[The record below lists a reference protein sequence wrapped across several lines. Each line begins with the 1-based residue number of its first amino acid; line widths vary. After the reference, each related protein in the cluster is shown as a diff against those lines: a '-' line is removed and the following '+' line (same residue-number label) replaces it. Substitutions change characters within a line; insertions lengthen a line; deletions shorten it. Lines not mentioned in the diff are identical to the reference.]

1 MKKFIFF
8 TLITSLLISCH
19 QKREENVAI
28 LVGPQPDG
36 SILVPTNQLLRPA
49 GYQLTFPG
57 RPVDMALSADG
68 SLLAVLNM
76 SSLEIIRVIDRTIL
90 QSMHFDGGGSFQGVL
105 FSPDGRR
112 IYVSQARDRLLV
124 AARDKDNIF
133 HWEDPILLPPAE
145 VGGYATPGGMQLAPD
160 GRTLYVVLNRGNTL
174 AVVDL
179 TTKKVLRR
187 IPVGIAPY
195 EVVLAAGK
203 AYVSNWGGRR
213 PRTGDATYP
222 SSGSEMVV
230 DGETGIAASGTVAVI
245 DLQAGEVV
253 KEIETGLHPGALLL
267 SADSTQLFVA
277 CASSDYVAVID
288 TRRDEVA
295 DTFSVHIDKDLPFGS
310 APNAL
315 ALSAD
320 GRTLFVANGTD
331 NAVCVVDLTDGYNL
345 RGFIPTAW
353 YPGALVLDADHH
365 SLIVANIKGVGE
377 RNMRA
382 DQGGYNTH
390 NPLGS
395 LSFIPLPEPEELEV
409 MTATVRSNN
418 DFAAVMKHLT
428 GRKRRKGKVPVP
440 QFPGEQ
446 SVFEHVIYIIKENRT
461 YDQVFGDMPE
471 GNGDTALVH
480 FGEEVTP
487 NHHALARQFVLLDNF
502 YCSGAISADGHQ
514 WTDEAYVTDYLEKFF
529 GDFPRSYPYDG
540 DDPMAYSPTGFL
552 WDNVLHHGLTF
563 RNYGEYVSARID
575 PPQATFKEIWQDYR
589 AGTGRI
595 KIRARVNLP
604 QLEPYTCPDYIGFPN
619 KVPDQ
624 YRADIF
630 IRDLKEFEQKG
641 EMPNLIIL
649 LLPNDHTSGTRPGR
663 PTPRA
668 AVADNDLALG
678 RIVEAVSHSKFWHNT
693 VILVTEDD
701 PQAGLDHV
709 DSHRTV
715 GLVISPYTKRGEV
728 ISTYYSQVS
737 MFRTI
742 ENILGIPPLNRFDV
756 AALPMSDCF
765 TDQPDLTPY
774 QALPSNIPLDRIN
787 PSLKDLSGQALY
799 WAKKSLEQDLEDVD
813 RIDDDTFNRILW
825 HAVKGYD
832 RAYPE
837 I

>member
-1 MKKFIFF
+1 MKKLIFF
-8 TLITSLLISCH
+8 SLFTFLLISCH
-19 QKREENVAI
+19 QKKEENKVI
-28 LVGPQPDG
+28 RVGPQPDG

-395 LSFIPLPEPEELEV
+395 LSFIPLPEPEELDHVGGGIVSGQEQV
-409 MTATVRSNN
+409 VRKLQRGNSYAFREHGGLFHAAYRVRCAESKVHLAVGSSGVCGVGVNN
-418 DFAAVMKHLT
+418 HESVLRSAHVVHYRIGGRRALITCGVAELYIQCLAAFRRIVQGIRVA
-428 GRKRRKGKVPVP
+428 GRVRDPV
-440 QFPGEQ
+440 G
-446 SVFEHVIYIIKENRT
+446 
-461 YDQVFGDMPE
+461 
-471 GNGDTALVH
+471 
-480 FGEEVTP
+480 
-487 NHHALARQFVLLDNF
+487 
-502 YCSGAISADGHQ
+502 ADG
-514 WTDEAYVTDYLEKFF
+514 EIL
-529 GDFPRSYPYDG
+529 GLG
-540 DDPMAYSPTGFL
+540 
-552 WDNVLHHGLTF
+552 NVHL
-563 RNYGEYVSARID
+563 VSAHCAQSQR
-575 PPQATFKEIWQDYR
+575 KSV
-589 AGTGRI
+589 TGVVVVR
-595 KIRARVNLP
+595 R
-604 QLEPYTCPDYIGFPN
+604 
-619 KVPDQ
+619 
-624 YRADIF
+624 
-630 IRDLKEFEQKG
+630 
-641 EMPNLIIL
+641 
-649 LLPNDHTSGTRPGR
+649 S
-663 PTPRA
+663 
-668 AVADNDLALG
+668 
-678 RIVEAVSHSKFWHNT
+678 T
-693 VILVTEDD
+693 V
-701 PQAGLDHV
+701 
-709 DSHRTV
+709 
-715 GLVISPYTKRGEV
+715 
-728 ISTYYSQVS
+728 YY
-737 MFRTI
+737 
-742 ENILGIPPLNRFDV
+742 E
-756 AALPMSDCF
+756 
-765 TDQPDLTPY
+765 
-774 QALPSNIPLDRIN
+774 
-787 PSLKDLSGQALY
+787 
-799 WAKKSLEQDLEDVD
+799 
-813 RIDDDTFNRILW
+813 
-825 HAVKGYD
+825 
-832 RAYPE
+832 
-837 I
+837 